1 MFGFLYTSYHC
12 TAFAPKT
19 AFSCVLLPVMYFLLY
34 GFLRGLQI
42 LLCAPGYILYHAAAV
57 HILADGHLL
66 PVSPVALLCQIPPFV
81 LNRRRRSI
89 RLVPCCRPLFG
100 TWDSLFY
107 YPPSLSRCIM
117 SYTNP
122 VLRCISNF
130 FRQLIIVLPYIYAAV
145 PLLHSLWNWCTALRS
160 DSWRIFPDHS
170 CIPGIRHGLLYGIL
184 TAGIQDI
191 SHNNRTHRKHTSTA
205 FYGLRTLVG
214 CGQNPPSS
222 NIFLQIWG
230 VLYAASATTTSASG
244 KYSVTLP

>member
-1 MFGFLYTSYHC
+1 
-12 TAFAPKT
+12 
-19 AFSCVLLPVMYFLLY
+19 
-34 GFLRGLQI
+34 
-42 LLCAPGYILYHAAAV
+42 
-57 HILADGHLL
+57 
-66 PVSPVALLCQIPPFV
+66 
-81 LNRRRRSI
+81 
-89 RLVPCCRPLFG
+89 
-100 TWDSLFY
+100 
-107 YPPSLSRCIM
+107 M

-191 SHNNRTHRKHTSTA
+191 SHNHRTHRKHTSTA

-214 CGQNPPSS
+214 CVQKSAAVKSS
-222 NIFLQIWG
+222 CKYGAFYTQHRPQRLLPQENIPLPCRKLHQR
-230 VLYAASATTTSASG
+230 
-244 KYSVTLP
+244 TLCRGLCL